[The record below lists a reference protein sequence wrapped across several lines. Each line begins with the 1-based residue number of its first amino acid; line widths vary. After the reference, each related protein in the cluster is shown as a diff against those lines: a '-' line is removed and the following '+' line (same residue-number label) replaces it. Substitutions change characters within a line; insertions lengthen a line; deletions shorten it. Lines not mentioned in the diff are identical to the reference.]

1 MEVEELKREVK
12 SIDQV
17 KSHKQDVK
25 HKTKS
30 RPARKKK
37 DFFKNC
43 KFCGGSHKRGECP
56 AFGQKCRSCRS
67 TNHFAK
73 CCPKAKKVQ
82 QLECESSTESL
93 VSSDDDFYVGLITAN
108 QPKNNESDYDDL
120 HSLIESD
127 DENYDFDDQPHVDF
141 VHSTSDVSNSVQED
155 NNTSSDE
162 SESYSNGSH

>member
-1 MEVEELKREVK
+1 MLREADLTLERCIQLDHGAEQTKLEEEELRHEVK

-56 AFGQKCRSCRS
+56 AFGQKCKSCRS
-67 TNHFAK
+67 MKHFAK
-73 CCPKAKKVQ
+73 CCPKVKKV
-82 QLECESSTESL
+82 
-93 VSSDDDFYVGLITAN
+93 
-108 QPKNNESDYDDL
+108 
-120 HSLIESD
+120 
-127 DENYDFDDQPHVDF
+127 
-141 VHSTSDVSNSVQED
+141 
-155 NNTSSDE
+155 
-162 SESYSNGSH
+162 